1 MKKERVLTIIITV
14 LILLNITAVALVAMK
29 KRQISIIIRTDDGGI
44 VNDSDINSIEYYNM
58 DSQSTV
64 NDILEEPKGTEDS
77 IETDLFESAY
87 AIAGESEDSDKPS
100 ILADSDVILIGDKI
114 PLRFYDGSLVYSISD
129 DLVYECEPA
138 IASISVDDS
147 GYRTYLKA
155 ENEGY
160 TTVIGKK
167 GEVETQKEFFLLN
180 PENASSDVYSDVD
193 RIVLNVDAEKNGTG
207 SFGLMVAGFNLSD
220 LEIRA
225 YTTGDVWVKLS
236 ARWEEGILQVSVSNY
251 LSPGNEGEIVVVF
264 TKKGNPMQLVGFKRI
279 KLEIDYSDMSSG

>member
-1 MKKERVLTIIITV
+1 M
-14 LILLNITAVALVAMK
+14 NITAVALVATK

-64 NDILEEPKGTEDS
+64 NDILEDPKGTEDS

-167 GEVETQKEFFLLN
+167 GEDETQKEFFLLN

-220 LEIRA
+220 LETRA

-251 LSPGNEGEIVVVF
+251 LSPENEGEIVVVF